1 MNEDEKKYHIPRY
14 LDEPMRIILWTWDEL
29 LAFCVPM
36 GLIYWLSNQLLL
48 GIFIGLS
55 AFFGIKKL
63 KGDQGHYF
71 LKSLAYWHFPEIVR
85 LRKTPASYIREYI
98 G

>member
-1 MNEDEKKYHIPRY
+1 MNEDDQKYYIPRY

-29 LAFCVPM
+29 LVFGIPLAA
-36 GLIYWLSNQLLL
+36 IYWLSNQLLI
-48 GIFIGLS
+48 GIFVGL
-55 AFFGIKKL
+55 AALFGLKKL

-71 LKSLAYWHFPEIVR
+71 IKSFAYWHLPEIIC
-85 LRKTPASYIREYI
+85 LRRTPASYIREYI